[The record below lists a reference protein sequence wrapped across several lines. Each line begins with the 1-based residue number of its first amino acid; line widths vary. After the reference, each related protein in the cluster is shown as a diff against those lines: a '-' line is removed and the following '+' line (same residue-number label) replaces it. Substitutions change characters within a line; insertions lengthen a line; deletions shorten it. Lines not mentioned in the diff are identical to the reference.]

1 MTTGRTRRKV
11 MAECGTD
18 GGRRELA
25 RRTAHGVDVSLDW
38 RAADSVLFVSVVDSA
53 ADSTFELV
61 VGDEDPLDVFNH
73 PYAYAAFRG
82 LDPVTAATG
91 SRPRAGVGA

>member
-1 MTTGRTRRKV
+1 

-25 RRTAHGVDVSLDW
+25 RRTAFGLDVSLDW
-38 RAADSVLFVSVVDSA
+38 CAAQSVLFVSVVDSA
-53 ADSTFELV
+53 ANSAFELV

-82 LDPVTAATG
+82 LEPAAG
-91 SRPRAGVGA
+91 SAPRAGVGA